1 MNLNGFDQCDQAT
14 IIDARVLTPKETWN
28 CMYDALV
35 ASVHSFFD
43 SIPCGQF
50 RTQSQV
56 NVIVYSSVLVR
67 CCWRCVDQHARGS
80 GRCAFFCLSNT
91 TCVFSYGFGMA
102 WAGIGQAQGRHR
114 ADTGQTLGR
123 LGGHAL
129 GGRQALGRHWAGTG
143 QAQGRHWAGIGLAKC
158 RHSGVSGVL
167 AVIDVRFCLT
177 NNICFNWSQCVHGA
191 LPFYQS
197 HALCFPSPFCQQVGC
212 QLLPFCCGTHLIAGR
227 LLVARF

>member
-14 IIDARVLTPKETWN
+14 IIDARVLTPNETWN

-67 CCWRCVDQHARGS
+67 CCWRCVDQHARRS
-80 GRCAFFCLSNT
+80 GRCAFFVVKQN
-91 TCVFSYGFGMA
+91 CVCSYGFGMA

-114 ADTGQTLGR
+114 ADTG
-123 LGGHAL
+123 
-129 GGRQALGRHWAGTG
+129 
-143 QAQGRHWAGIGLAKC
+143 
-158 RHSGVSGVL
+158 
-167 AVIDVRFCLT
+167 
-177 NNICFNWSQCVHGA
+177 
-191 LPFYQS
+191 
-197 HALCFPSPFCQQVGC
+197 
-212 QLLPFCCGTHLIAGR
+212 
-227 LLVARF
+227 